1 MVGALS
7 AMNKERALD
16 DSLFELKGTLSGA
29 MDSIRK
35 SVHNLHDDSI
45 DLKEEVN
52 KLVKDFAFCTVELE
66 YDLGSHVAREVRIC
80 FLAIIKEACSNIIK
94 HSRATKVNLVL
105 REHPVMYQLLIQD
118 NGVGVTASQ
127 GDGIGLSNM
136 EDRVRTLQGTIT
148 ITKDS
153 GYRIFI
159 MIPKKEDRR
168 IS

>member
-1 MVGALS
+1 M
-7 AMNKERALD
+7 
-16 DSLFELKGTLSGA
+16 
-29 MDSIRK
+29 
-35 SVHNLHDDSI
+35 
-45 DLKEEVN
+45 
-52 KLVKDFAFCTVELE
+52 
-66 YDLGSHVAREVRIC
+66 
-80 FLAIIKEACSNIIK
+80 
-94 HSRATKVNLVL
+94 NLVL

-159 MIPKKEDRR
+159 MIPKKEYRR